1 MSIDKMAA
9 LVATYKENAAMLSAL
24 EQEQEDIRKALKA
37 ELAERGVD
45 RMDINGHKVA
55 LSTYTSSRID
65 SKALKATGLPNLQDG
80 IKKYSAVK
88 QNSLRIAC
96 FPFVDING
104 VKQYEKLT
112 RAVDEIVRQ
121 LRTEAK

>member
-65 SKALKATGLPNLQDG
+65 SKALKATFPDVAERFT
-80 IKKYSAVK
+80 KTFAVE
-88 QNSLRIAC
+88 RITIA
-96 FPFVDING
+96 
-104 VKQYEKLT
+104 
-112 RAVDEIVRQ
+112 
-121 LRTEAK
+121 